1 MYISE
6 DADIDRIPQDMIEI
20 IDQVETL
27 KGKVYKV
34 IDNVNSIID
43 TVDAIRDGKIDIFDD
58 LKNSV
63 EQLEARQRS

>member
-43 TVDAIRDGKIDIFDD
+43 TVDAIRDGKIDIFDG
-58 LKNSV
+58 LENSV
-63 EQLEARQRS
+63 GQLETRQRS